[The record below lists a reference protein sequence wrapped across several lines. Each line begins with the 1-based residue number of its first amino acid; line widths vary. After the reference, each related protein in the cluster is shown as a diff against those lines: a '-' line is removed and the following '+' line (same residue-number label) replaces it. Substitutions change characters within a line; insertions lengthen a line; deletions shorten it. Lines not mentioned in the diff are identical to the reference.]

1 MRNACAANLTTA
13 RVAHYANKGKQPQYF
28 QFSVFTFQLS
38 VLKMLNTEDI
48 RKEFP
53 ILEQKIHSKP
63 LVYLDNAATTQ
74 KPQCV
79 IDSLSNVYTTM
90 NANVH
95 RGVHHL
101 SQLATEAMEH
111 ARGTVKEFIG
121 AAHNHEIIFTR
132 GTTESINLVASSFG
146 GTFLRRD
153 DEIIISTMEHHSN
166 IVPWQM
172 LRDRMGI
179 TLRIIPLTDDCRLD
193 IEAYKALFGER
204 TRLVSVTHVSNVLGV
219 TNPVKEIIEIAH
231 SHSVPVLID
240 GAQSTP
246 HIEVN
251 MQELDADFFAFSG
264 HKVYAPTGIGVLYG
278 KEKWLDAMQPYHGG
292 GEMIKSVSFEK
303 TTYNE
308 LPYKFEAGTPDYA
321 GIIALGKA
329 LEWVHC
335 KGIENIAAHEH
346 SLTRYA
352 VEQLRKI
359 EGMRIFGTPDA
370 AAVSFLVGDIHPADM
385 GTILDHLGI
394 AVRTGHHCAQPL
406 MEHLGIPGT
415 VRASFAAYN
424 TMEEVDTLAKGIER
438 AAKMFA

>member
-1 MRNACAANLTTA
+1 MNLLPLG
-13 RVAHYANKGKQPQYF
+13 RVKVNFSSALAYPQ
-28 QFSVFTFQLS
+28 SSLFTF
-38 VLKMLNTEDI
+38 DI
-48 RKEFP
+48 SHLTMFSPEEIRNEFP
-53 ILEQKIHSKP
+53 ILGQLVHGKP

-79 IDSLSNVYTTM
+79 IDTIANVYCTI

-101 SQLATEAMEH
+101 SQVCTTAMEN
-111 ARGTVKEFIG
+111 ARETVRRFIG
-121 AAHNHEIIFTR
+121 AKHSHEVIFTR

-146 GTFLRRD
+146 GTFLKSGD
-153 DEIIISTMEHHSN
+153 QVIISGMEHHSN
-166 IVPWQM
+166 IVPWQL
-172 LRDRMGI
+172 LRDRIGI
-179 TLRIIPLTDDCRLD
+179 ELKVIPLTADCRLD
-193 IEAYKALFGER
+193 IEAYKALFSER
-204 TRLVSVTHVSNVLGV
+204 TRLVSVAHVSNVLGI

-231 SHSVPVLID
+231 SHNVPVMID

-246 HIEVN
+246 HIKVDV
-251 MQELDADFFAFSG
+251 QELDADFFAFSG

-292 GEMIKSVSFEK
+292 GEMIKTVRFEK

-308 LPYKFEAGTPDYA
+308 LPYKFEAGTPDYT

-329 LEWVHC
+329 LEWVES
-335 KGIENIAAHEH
+335 KGIAQIAAHEH
-346 SLTRYA
+346 ALTQYA
-352 VEQLRKI
+352 VEQLKTI
-359 EGMRIFGTPDA
+359 DGMRIFGQPDG
-370 AAVSFLVGDIHPADM
+370 AAVSFLVGDIHPADL

-406 MEHLGIPGT
+406 MEQLGIPGT

-424 TMEEVDTLAKGIER
+424 TREEVDTLIKGITR
-438 AAKMFA
+438 AVKMFA